1 MNTVGSLVTSVKGLS
16 TAIKDV
22 GRFKEIVTILVKHG
36 FGAFATRM
44 HLTDTV
50 GIKNL
55 MVYTDENDELYTVGQ
70 RIRMAF
76 EELGPTFVKLG
87 QILSTRGDL
96 LPEEIVA
103 ELQHLQDNVPVI
115 HIDEVYRQIEREL
128 GRSIQEVFSV
138 DEAPLASASIAQV
151 HRARLAHETADVVI
165 KVQRPDILVRI
176 DSDLNILHFL
186 ARQAEKIY
194 QTSP

>member
-1 MNTVGSLVTSVKGLS
+1 
-16 TAIKDV
+16 
-22 GRFKEIVTILVKHG
+22 
-36 FGAFATRM
+36 
-44 HLTDTV
+44 
-50 GIKNL
+50 

-128 GRSIQEVFSV
+128 GRSIQEVFSEF

-186 ARQAEKIY
+186 ARQAEKTY